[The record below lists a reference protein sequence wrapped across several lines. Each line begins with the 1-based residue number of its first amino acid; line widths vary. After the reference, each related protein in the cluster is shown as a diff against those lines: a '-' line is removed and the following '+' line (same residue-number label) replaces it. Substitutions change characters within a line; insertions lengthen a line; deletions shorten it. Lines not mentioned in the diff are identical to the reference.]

1 MSQCRYI
8 VLATKRLSP
17 CTASRGACDLQVAQ
31 RFHWDTTWQRTC
43 SHGYTQPYTNI
54 SHGLLLSVS
63 TLNRLPKASA
73 WKCSIAPWHI
83 VIKQKILNTFS
94 KAPDSFFLGGI
105 RCHVLGAWEDQMNH
119 INLPKLNSMIHSKA
133 LKTEIEVETQLWQL
147 PNHCSCSVRFV
158 RSPWRRNICQI
169 VGDLAVFYSHQTEV
183 WCFDSAKALCSIA

>member
-83 VIKQKILNTFS
+83 MAHRHQTKNLKHIFKGTGF
-94 KAPDSFFLGGI
+94 FFLGGDQVS
-105 RCHVLGAWEDQMNH
+105 RAWCLGGPNESYQLA
-119 INLPKLNSMIHSKA
+119 
-133 LKTEIEVETQLWQL
+133 KTEFNDSQQGIKNRNRGRNPALTTAQPLQLL
-147 PNHCSCSVRFV
+147 
-158 RSPWRRNICQI
+158 CQI
-169 VGDLAVFYSHQTEV
+169 CTESLEKKHLSDCRWPCGV
-183 WCFDSAKALCSIA
+183 L